1 MINFDAGKLLIADP
15 FLKDPNFL
23 RTVVLL
29 CEHNEAG
36 DFGLVLNRLFEQT
49 LDELNT
55 DFAGYKIPLY
65 YGGPVEPN
73 YIHFIHQYPALLP
86 DGIEL
91 AHNIFWGGN
100 FETLTQLIKTNS
112 IDIEKIKVFIGY
124 SGWDANQL
132 NEEIEEKTWLIANA
146 NDVIVFN
153 TPENK
158 IWQNSIKL
166 LGSKYEM
173 LINFP
178 IDPQLN

>member
-86 DGIEL
+86 DGI
-91 AHNIFWGGN
+91 IFFG
-100 FETLTQLIKTNS
+100 
-112 IDIEKIKVFIGY
+112 
-124 SGWDANQL
+124 
-132 NEEIEEKTWLIANA
+132 EEILKPLRN
-146 NDVIVFN
+146 
-153 TPENK
+153 
-158 IWQNSIKL
+158 
-166 LGSKYEM
+166 
-173 LINFP
+173 
-178 IDPQLN
+178 